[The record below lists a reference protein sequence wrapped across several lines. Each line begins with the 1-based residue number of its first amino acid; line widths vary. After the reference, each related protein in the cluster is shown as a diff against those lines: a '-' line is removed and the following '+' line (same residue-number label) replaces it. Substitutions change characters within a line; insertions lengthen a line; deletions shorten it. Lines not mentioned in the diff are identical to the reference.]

1 MVLTMNNTNP
11 KYNGRT
17 TEDLKTSLR
26 AINNK
31 IDSLRMDA
39 AILQGVLP
47 LPDGKRFWVAD
58 EIDWTSPELSN
69 LSKTYFDLLNK
80 SHELSREID
89 YREAIKN
96 NAIPL
101 YESRQIAYEFIN
113 TNCNSF
119 EEEVEFF
126 KKNNL
131 VRGMSSL
138 VEEIYKDPNF
148 LNEVIL

>member
-1 MVLTMNNTNP
+1 MNNTNP

-119 EEEVEFF
+119 EEEVDFF

-148 LNEVIL
+148 LNEVILWM

>member
-1 MVLTMNNTNP
+1 MNNTNP

-31 IDSLRMDA
+31 IDSIRMDA

-80 SHELSREID
+80 SHDLRREID

-101 YESRQIAYEFIN
+101 YESRQMAYEFIN
-113 TNCNSF
+113 TNCNSL
-119 EEEVEFF
+119 EEEVDFF

-138 VEEIYKDPNF
+138 VEEIYRNPNF
-148 LNEVIL
+148 LNEVVL

>member
-26 AINNK
+26 AVNNK
-31 IDSLRMDA
+31 FDSLRIEA
-39 AILQGVLP
+39 AIIQGVLP

-58 EIDWTSPELSN
+58 EIDWTQSNVSSLSY
-69 LSKTYFDLLNK
+69 TYFDLLDK
-80 SHELSREID
+80 AHELSREIE

-126 KKNNL
+126 KKNDL

-138 VEEIYKDPNF
+138 VEEIYRNPNF
-148 LNEVIL
+148 LNEVVL

>member
-1 MVLTMNNTNP
+1 MNNANP

-80 SHELSREID
+80 SHDLRREID

-101 YESRQIAYEFIN
+101 YESGQIAYEFIN

-126 KKNNL
+126 KKNDL

-138 VEEIYKDPNF
+138 VEEIYRNPNF
-148 LNEVIL
+148 LNEVVL

>member
-1 MVLTMNNTNP
+1 MNNTNP

-69 LSKTYFDLLNK
+69 LSKTYFDLLDK
-80 SHELSREID
+80 SHDLRREID

-126 KKNNL
+126 IACI
-131 VRGMSSL
+131 VRVLCSAFHTNMKSRCCTVVAIGN
-138 VEEIYKDPNF
+138 I
-148 LNEVIL
+148 

>member
-1 MVLTMNNTNP
+1 MNNTNP

-69 LSKTYFDLLNK
+69 LSKTYFDLLDK
-80 SHELSREID
+80 SHDLRREID
-89 YREAIKN
+89 YREAVKTN
-96 NAIPL
+96 TIPL
-101 YESRQIAYEFIN
+101 YESRNKAYEFIN
-113 TNCNSF
+113 NNFNSL
-119 EEEVEFF
+119 EEEVDFF

-138 VEEIYKDPNF
+138 VEEIYRNPNF
-148 LNEVIL
+148 LEEVVL

>member
-1 MVLTMNNTNP
+1 MNNTNP

-69 LSKTYFDLLNK
+69 LSKTYFDLLDK
-80 SHELSREID
+80 SHDLRREID

-119 EEEVEFF
+119 EEEVDFF

-148 LNEVIL
+148 LKEVVLWM